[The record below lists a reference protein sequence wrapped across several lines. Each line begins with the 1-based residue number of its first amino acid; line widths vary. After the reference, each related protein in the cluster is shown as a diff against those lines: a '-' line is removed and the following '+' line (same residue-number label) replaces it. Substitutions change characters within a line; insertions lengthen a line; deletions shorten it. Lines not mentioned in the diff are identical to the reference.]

1 MRLLA
6 SSKPI
11 PLAKL
16 GMDKALVDELQQ
28 MVHRSYGLIL
38 VCGPTGSGRTT
49 TLHSLLA
56 EVNLPDTKI
65 WTAEDPIEITHHG
78 LRQIPMHPR
87 IGLPFAAAMR
97 AFLRADPDVLMVDE
111 MRDSE
116 TAHISIDA
124 SLTRH
129 MVMSTLHTN
138 SAPRERDPHTEHGAG
153 SAQRARRLLLTQS
166 QGMNAATLLG
176 R

>member
-11 PLAKL
+11 PPAKL

-28 MVHRSYGLIL
+28 MVYRSYGLIL
-38 VCGPTGSGRTT
+38 VCGPTGSGKTT
-49 TLHSLLA
+49 TLHSLLV
-56 EVNLPDTKI
+56 EVNHPAPKI

-78 LRQIPMHPR
+78 LQQIQMHPR
-87 IGLPFAAAMR
+87 IGLTFAAAMR
-97 AFLRADPDVLMVDE
+97 ALLRADPDVIMVVE
-111 MRDSE
+111 VRASE
-116 TAHISIDA
+116 TAHIPIEA

-138 SAPRERDPHTEHGAG
+138 SAPESVIRILNMGLDRRSVRGAC
-153 SAQRARRLLLTQS
+153 S
-166 QGMNAATLLG
+166 
-176 R
+176 

>member
-38 VCGPTGSGRTT
+38 VCGPTGSGKTT
-49 TLHSLLA
+49 TLHSLLV
-56 EVNLPDTKI
+56 EVNHPAPKI

-97 AFLRADPDVLMVDE
+97 AFLRADPDVIMVGE
-111 MRDSE
+111 VRASE
-116 TAHISIDA
+116 TAHIPIEA

-138 SAPRERDPHTEHGAG
+138 SAPESVIRILDMGLDQRSVRGAC
-153 SAQRARRLLLTQS
+153 S
-166 QGMNAATLLG
+166 
-176 R
+176 

>member
-11 PLAKL
+11 PPAKL

-28 MVHRSYGLIL
+28 MVHRSYGPIL
-38 VCGPTGSGRTT
+38 VCGPTGSGKTT
-49 TLHSLLA
+49 TLPSLLA
-56 EVNLPDTKI
+56 EVNHPAPKI

-87 IGLPFAAAMR
+87 IGLTFAAAMR
-97 AFLRADPDVLMVDE
+97 AFLRADPDVIMVGE

-138 SAPRERDPHTEHGAG
+138 SAPESVIRILNMGLDQRSVRGAC
-153 SAQRARRLLLTQS
+153 S
-166 QGMNAATLLG
+166 
-176 R
+176 